1 MQAIKILKPGPR
13 VTEAGLTPVTVKL
26 IPVNDGEVKVET
38 KGFDLDN
45 GMDHINNSV
54 MSHKEADD
62 LATGMIDAGWQVLPI
77 QLR

>member
-54 MSHKEADD
+54 MSH
-62 LATGMIDAGWQVLPI
+62 
-77 QLR
+77 